1 MLIYGLGVS
10 SKPCCTAVLNLAVRS
25 PAFISLSTS
34 LCTLLLLSARP
45 HQIQQQALL
54 HRHSDKPCSRVALY
68 SPPTHPPTHPA
79 CSFTNAVES
88 RTDVTVDLVYF
99 TLGHLRRP
107 GQVQVPR
114 GTKDTR

>member
-1 MLIYGLGVS
+1 M
-10 SKPCCTAVLNLAVRS
+10 PPLAS
-25 PAFISLSTS
+25 P
-34 LCTLLLLSARP
+34 LLLPPISCLRPTTTLTPSA
-45 HQIQQQALL
+45 
-54 HRHSDKPCSRVALY
+54 
-68 SPPTHPPTHPA
+68 
-79 CSFTNAVES
+79 SFTNAVES